1 MANMKLWAGLDVG
14 VETTSVCI
22 INASGEV
29 LHECKCPT
37 ATKAVRQE
45 LTHFRR
51 SRFASVILEAGSGTH
66 LARSLRSLGYPV
78 ELYETLK
85 LSKFLRIR
93 RNKTD
98 AGDANGIAEAGRI
111 GSPIVSR
118 VYLKDLDS
126 ECLQSRLTIRRQLI
140 RQRVATRNMIG
151 RLVERFG
158 GRLGRSNAKLQL
170 RRNVQAEAKR
180 LFRDE
185 PRSLI
190 SELRYLVDQHER
202 LEAHQTEIDRELA
215 REASQNEVCRR
226 FMEIPGVGPICA
238 LNFYAAVGDPHRFSR
253 SSDIGSYFGL
263 APRLHQSGLSCRMG
277 RISKM
282 GNKSVRALLVRAAI
296 SFMCCSKSS
305 SDLRRWA
312 LDIEGRRGKFR
323 SRVALARKLAVIM
336 IAIWKNGSLYD
347 PRHNVTRAD
356 CRESETFSADPT
368 AAHA

>member
-1 MANMKLWAGLDVG
+1 MARKKLWAGLDVG

-22 INASGEV
+22 IDESGEV
-29 LHECKCPT
+29 LHECKCQT
-37 ATKAVRQE
+37 ATKAVRHE

-66 LARSLRSLGYPV
+66 LARGLRGLGYPV
-78 ELYETLK
+78 ELYETVK

-111 GSPIVSR
+111 GQSTVSR

-126 ECLQSRLTIRRQLI
+126 ECLQARLTIRRQLI

-151 RLVERFG
+151 RLVEQFG
-158 GRLGRSNAKLQL
+158 GRLGRSKAEHQL
-170 RRNVQAEAKR
+170 RRNVQAEIKR

-185 PRSLI
+185 PRALT
-190 SELRYLVDQHER
+190 SELRYLVDQYER
-202 LEAHQTEIDRELA
+202 LEAHQGDIDRELR
-215 REASQNEVCRR
+215 REASDNEVCRR

-238 LNFYAAVGDPHRFSR
+238 LNFYAAVGDPHRFLR

-263 APRLHQSGLSCRMG
+263 APRLHQSGLTYRIG

-282 GNKSVRALLVRAAI
+282 GNKAVRALLVHAAI
-296 SFMCCSKSS
+296 CFLHFGKSE
-305 SDLRRWA
+305 SDLRTWV
-312 LDIEGRRGKFR
+312 LDVESRRGKFR
-323 SRVALARKLAVIM
+323 SRVALARKLAVVM
-336 IAIWKNGSLYD
+336 IAMWKNGTRYNPNHSL
-347 PRHNVTRAD
+347 TRTD
-356 CRESETFSADPT
+356 
-368 AAHA
+368 